1 MVSCLFCTH
10 TQIYIFCMYMYILSS
25 LLTKRHLKCFF
36 KTQNFGRTNSR
47 ALAQLLFICI
57 DQRMKS
63 LKITDQLHSICLVDR
78 RNTCQRILYLR
89 HVILFRFLSQNI
101 GWFVL
106 QRKIGFQVSRSFSFT
121 SGNDQCKLTVNT
133 QLGNLFFFHGD
144 IQPRHK
150 LGSTYFFQRQFK
162 IFDINQTNNQS
173 QTKLLS
179 NGFHSVIN
187 MMGS

>member
-1 MVSCLFCTH
+1 
-10 TQIYIFCMYMYILSS
+10 
-25 LLTKRHLKCFF
+25 
-36 KTQNFGRTNSR
+36 
-47 ALAQLLFICI
+47 
-57 DQRMKS
+57 MKS

-133 QLGNLFFFHGD
+133 QLGNLFFFFTE
-144 IQPRHK
+144 IYNRVTN
-150 LGSTYFFQRQFK
+150 LGQLTSFNANSKSSTSIKQITSRKRNCFPMAFTR
-162 IFDINQTNNQS
+162 S
-173 QTKLLS
+173 
-179 NGFHSVIN
+179 
-187 MMGS
+187 